1 MKENHMIL
9 PKKQEQEQEQEQGNV
24 MRKHVTINGIVNVRK
39 NELKKC
45 GYVDFKDWS
54 SHPNN
59 LYIGRNMS
67 FYVPGAIESKW
78 HNPYVVGKNKYTIDH
93 ALEKYKDYVL
103 NSDLINQLH
112 ELDGKTLGC
121 WCKPGKCHG
130 DVLQQLIESQ
140 FQQ

>member
-1 MKENHMIL
+1 MIL
-9 PKKQEQEQEQEQGNV
+9 PKEKLEQEDSGENCNV
-24 MRKHVTINGIVNVRK
+24 VRKRVTINGIVNVRK
-39 NELKKC
+39 NELKKY
-45 GYVDFKDWS
+45 GYADFKDWS
-54 SHPNN
+54 SRPNN
-59 LYIGRNMS
+59 LYIGRNMC
-67 FYVPGAIESKW
+67 FYVPGTIESKW
-78 HNPYVVGKNKYTIDH
+78 HNPYVVGKKYTIDH
-93 ALEKYKDYVL
+93 ALEKYKDHVL